1 MFKEGVIKYEMY
13 YIYKISRCQDRKE
26 IKMYIFKNAIRNI
39 FRTKGRNILIGV
51 IVFII
56 AFSAC
61 IGLSIRQAANNAL
74 ESSVDKMNITANI
87 SVDRSTMMN
96 KAAESGSDKGAMR
109 EMLSTIEYLSLSEM
123 LTYAKAD
130 SVEDF
135 TYSSSVT
142 INGSDLFN
150 PVTEET
156 EDTEEIET
164 SENSLFKEGAEG
176 NADNKPAMRWGNE
189 GEFTLTGYSSYK
201 MMTDFSDGIKSV
213 VDGEIFDITSDE
225 FECIISDEAAT
236 FNGTKVGDTITLINP
251 NNEDETYELKVVGIY
266 NNEQSA
272 SVSDGF
278 VRGFSTSS
286 DASNQVYCSYSV
298 LSNILKSSEENE
310 VVTTDEESGTQTST
324 KMNEQV
330 SGLYYFATVEDYE
343 AFSSEAKK
351 LGLSEDY
358 IVSSEDVTAFKES
371 VAPLENLSEMAGY
384 FLIVILMIGA
394 VVLIVLNIFNIRER
408 KYEVGVLTAI
418 GMKKSRV
425 AIAVMIGAFAGSL
438 SSVKVTNTLL
448 ESQIEAVESENESL
462 SESFGME
469 AGQMN
474 KGPMNF
480 SSQQTEEV
488 EYISSVKAAVDL
500 EVLSKLM
507 LLSVALGLVSASVS
521 VLFIMR
527 YEPLKILTNRD

>member
-1 MFKEGVIKYEMY
+1 
-13 YIYKISRCQDRKE
+13 
-26 IKMYIFKNAIRNI
+26 MYIFKNAIRNI

-74 ESSVDKMNITANI
+74 ESSIDKMDITASI
-87 SVDRSTMMN
+87 SVDRSAMMN

-109 EMLSTIEYLSLSEM
+109 EMLSTVEYLSLSEM

-150 PVTEET
+150 PVTEEAD
-156 EDTEEIET
+156 DTEETEEST
-164 SENSLFKEGAEG
+164 NSENSLFKEQPEG
-176 NADNKPAMRWGNE
+176 NSSNKPNMRWGNQ
-189 GEFTLTGYSSYK
+189 GEFTLTGYNSYK
-201 MMTDFSDGIKSV
+201 MMTDFSDGIKSI

-225 FECIISDEAAT
+225 VECIISDEAAT

-251 NNEDETYELKVVGIY
+251 NNEEETYELKVVGIY

-272 SVSDGF
+272 SVSEGF
-278 VRGFSTSS
+278 VRGFSTAS
-286 DASNQVYCSYSV
+286 DASNQVYCSYNT

-330 SGLYYFATVEDYE
+330 SGLYYFASVEDYD
-343 AFSSEAKK
+343 AFSNEAKE

-358 IVSSEDVTAFKES
+358 IVSSEDVNAFKES
-371 VAPLENLSEMAGY
+371 VVPLENLSEMAGY

-394 VVLIVLNIFNIRER
+394 IVLIVLNIFNIRER

-425 AIAVMIGAFAGSL
+425 AIQFVSEIFLVTILAVMIGAFAGSI

-448 ESQIEAVESENESL
+448 ESQIEAVESENESV
-462 SESFGME
+462 SESFGMDV
-469 AGQMN
+469 GQMN
-474 KGPMNF
+474 KGFMNA
-480 SSQQTEEV
+480 SPQQSTEV

-527 YEPLKILTNRD
+527 YEPLRILTDRD